1 MLRGQ
6 GRAVATRRFRESPQC
21 HLASFS
27 ALVCSVSGLGWFE
40 LQRQGMLPVSGEV
53 TVSMTG
59 NCSFRGSQPLSLP
72 CLASIPRGRP
82 PPRCLGALAVVQRG
96 TDCSSL
102 TGLFSSGR
110 SQMRR
115 TQNRNCR
122 KAWLAGGEGDQ
133 ERGNQDSK
141 PRPPCAP
148 LCGSSSDPPRRPAWE
163 PGCSR
168 SVWLQP
174 LQHLLA
180 MNKDGVAEAGLG
192 VGAGGRSI

>member
-1 MLRGQ
+1 M
-6 GRAVATRRFRESPQC
+6 
-21 HLASFS
+21 
-27 ALVCSVSGLGWFE
+27 
-40 LQRQGMLPVSGEV
+40 
-53 TVSMTG
+53 
-59 NCSFRGSQPLSLP
+59 PLSLLLSLGLLCLWLRVVRATETGHASSVRGGDREHDRELLLP
-72 CLASIPRGRP
+72 GLSAPLASVPSFHTSGEAA
-82 PPRCLGALAVVQRG
+82 PRCLGALAVVQRG
-96 TDCSSL
+96 TDCSSY

-110 SQMRR
+110 SQMQR

-133 ERGNQDSK
+133 ERGNQDSE